1 MSLMECIT
9 NANAEGI
16 VGDAKKVDLQNNFR
30 EFEQDFIAQGLS
42 KADAE
47 REAGRA
53 TFDALK
59 HAAAEK
65 KRQSLL
71 TLQAQTNILKF
82 AQSFRNVSGEIDP
95 AEAFLAVLHSN
106 NRMPYTDLE
115 TRYTTVRGQLYAQM
129 TNYILKFKRTFTGGV
144 RNQYLMDDVVREMF
158 KAGSTKNPIARELAE
173 AATNVLEQARLRFNK
188 AGGQIPKLKGYGM
201 PQYHDS
207 ITLAKFGKTEWV
219 EYVKPLLDRKKMI
232 DQKTGLPFNE
242 GSLTIAL
249 NEVWETIT
257 TEGFNKIRP
266 SGAAGFGKSIANRRT
281 DHRFLIFQDADGW
294 LAYQK
299 KFGKSDPFSTVIGH
313 IDSMS
318 RDIAAM
324 EVLGANPNA
333 TINWMKSYLRKQAAL
348 DDQKGVKRKKQL
360 LGRTN
365 ADRNKAK
372 IELINNIWRL
382 HQGTLNNP
390 VDASVSR
397 VLAGTR
403 QILTSAQLGSAAIL
417 TIGDFNFTRIAA
429 KMNGIPA
436 TRAVFSNLKQFAKG
450 LTSDELAD
458 LAMSAGIIGESF
470 LTVSSA
476 QARYVGE
483 VFSPELAKRINETV
497 LRASGLSHITQAGKF
512 GFGMEMFR
520 HIAREK
526 NKTFAE
532 LNPKFREFFE
542 RNGLFETHWNI
553 IRKTPMYEHKG
564 IEFIRPDD
572 IYANTDVNETLARDI
587 ANKLLDG
594 VNREINFAVPS
605 ASYRAKASIMGT
617 TRPGTIAGE
626 LLFSAAMYKNFTLTI
641 AFTHIARALF
651 GQKTLTGKMAAIG
664 GLVFSTTLIGALTY
678 ELKNLSKGKDVTPF
692 ENMDAKYWLN
702 AMIHGG
708 GLGIFGDFF
717 YSSSNRFGGGF
728 GQTITGPVVSFLGDV
743 ANLAIYNPLKMG
755 YNLFVDDDKKA
766 KVNMGGD
773 VSNFIK
779 RYTLGASLWYVR
791 LAFERLFVDLLQ
803 EMIDPEFNKKVQR
816 KEKRERKQ
824 SGREYWWGGGQT
836 LPERKPEINPLR

>member
-1 MSLMECIT
+1 MSLNECIV
-9 NANAEGI
+9 NANKEGI
-16 VGDAKKVDLQNNFR
+16 ISDVKKSELQENFK
-30 EFEQDFIAQGLS
+30 EFEKDFIAQGLS

-47 REAGRA
+47 REAGRS

-82 AQSFRNVSGEIDP
+82 AQKFRNVAGEIDP

-115 TRYTTVRGQLYAQM
+115 TRYNTVRGQLYSEM

-158 KAGSTKNPIARELAE
+158 NPGSTKNPIARELAE
-173 AATNVLEQARLRFNK
+173 ASSHVLEKTRLRFNK
-188 AGGQIPKLKGYGM
+188 AGGQIPKLKNYGM
-201 PQYHDS
+201 PQHHDE
-207 ITLAKFGKTEWV
+207 LAISKFGQNEWIKF
-219 EYVKPLLDRKKMI
+219 VKPLLNKNKMI
-232 DQKTGLPFNE
+232 DEKTGLPFNE
-242 GSLTIAL
+242 GSLEIAL
-249 NEVWETIT
+249 AQVWNTIT
-257 TEGFNKIRP
+257 TEGMNKVRP
-266 SGAAGFGKSIANRRT
+266 GGAAGFGKSIAGRRT
-281 DHRFLIFQDADGW
+281 DHRFLIFNDADGW

-299 KFGKSDPFSTVIGH
+299 QFGKSDPYSTVIGH
-313 IDSMS
+313 IDSMA
-318 RDIAAM
+318 RDIASM

-333 TINWMKSYLRKQAAL
+333 TINWMKTYLKKQALL
-348 DDQKGVKRKKQL
+348 DDQKNLRKKYQVP
-360 LGRTN
+360 GRTN
-365 ADRNKAK
+365 KDRNNSK
-372 IELINNIWRL
+372 INLIENIWRL

-390 VDASVSR
+390 VDASISR
-397 VLAGTR
+397 TLAGVR
-403 QILTSAQLGSAAIL
+403 QILTAAQLGTASIL
-417 TIGDFNFTRIAA
+417 AIGDFNFTRIAA
-429 KMNGIPA
+429 RMNGIPA
-436 TRAVFSNLKQFAKG
+436 TRAVFSNLRQFAKG

-483 VFSPELAKRINETV
+483 VFSPEFAKRINETV

-526 NKTFAE
+526 NKAFSE

-542 RNGLFETHWNI
+542 RNGLLEEHWNI
-553 IRKTPMYEHKG
+553 IRNTPMYEHKG
-564 IEFIRPDD
+564 VQFIRPDD
-572 IYANTDVNETLARDI
+572 IYANNQVNETLARDI
-587 ANKLLDG
+587 SNKLLDG

-605 ASYRAKASIMGT
+605 SSYRAKATLMGN
-617 TRPGTIAGE
+617 TRPGTLQGE
-626 LLFSAAMYKNFTLTI
+626 LMFSATMYKNFTLTI

-651 GQKTLTGKMAAIG
+651 AQKTMTGKLGAIG
-664 GLVFSTTLIGALTY
+664 GLLFSATIIGALTY
-678 ELKNLSKGKDVTPF
+678 ELKNLTKGKDVTPY
-692 ENMDAKYWLN
+692 ENMDMKYWLN
-702 AMIHGG
+702 AMVHGG

-717 YSSSNRFGGGF
+717 YSSTNRFGGGF
-728 GQTITGPVVSFLGDV
+728 GKTVVGAVGGFLYDTANIAVINPMKMG
-743 ANLAIYNPLKMG
+743 ANLFL
-755 YNLFVDDDKKA
+755 DDQDDY

-779 RYTLGASLWYVR
+779 RYTPGASLWYTR
-791 LAFERLFVDLLQ
+791 LAFERLFEKMLQ
-803 EMIDPEFNKKVQR
+803 EMIDPDFDKKIQK
-816 KEKRERKQ
+816 KEKRERKTT
-824 SGREYWWGGGQT
+824 GREYWWGGGQA
-836 LPERKPEINPLR
+836 LPDRKPKINPFR